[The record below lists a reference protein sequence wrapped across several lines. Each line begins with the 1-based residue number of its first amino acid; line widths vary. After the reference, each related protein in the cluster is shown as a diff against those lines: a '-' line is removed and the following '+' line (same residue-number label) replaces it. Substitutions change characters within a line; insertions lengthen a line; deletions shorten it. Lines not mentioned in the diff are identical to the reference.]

1 MRRADAGELAQAGCG
16 GVNREQRPD
25 VGGDRGGSR
34 HTGAMTAATFAIDA
48 GRPGVQ
54 RLEVWNR
61 RLPRR

>member
-1 MRRADAGELAQAGCG
+1 MPASSRRRDAAASTGDSAGI
-16 GVNREQRPD
+16 
-25 VGGDRGGSR
+25 SAATAAAR

-61 RLPRR
+61 RLARR